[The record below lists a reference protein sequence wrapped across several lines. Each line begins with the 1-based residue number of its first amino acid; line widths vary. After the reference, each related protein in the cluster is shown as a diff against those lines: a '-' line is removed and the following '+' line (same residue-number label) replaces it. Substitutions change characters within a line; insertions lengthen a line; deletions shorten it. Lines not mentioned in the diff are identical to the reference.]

1 MANKEGGKGGK
12 VLNGIEAR
20 FRQGVWMEAAVRGV
34 FYVEKVEEVEVAK
47 GVGILVDRGRKWGYE
62 EGEGAEDLSS

>member
-1 MANKEGGKGGK
+1 M
-12 VLNGIEAR
+12 
-20 FRQGVWMEAAVRGV
+20 
-34 FYVEKVEEVEVAK
+34 FYVEKVEEVEVAE